1 MATNPLIFSPTPTPT
16 TTATLTGGVTNATPL
31 PAAETSN
38 PFVAPSNP
46 ALAPAAAPTS
56 SGTTYGATTSDPAQ
70 MLKNQ
75 QALVAGS
82 NGTLKLVNGQV
93 VSANSTL
100 GQLSTVPNSPAG
112 SVSGSATGS
121 QLLAG
126 QSAINGVTNPP
137 PVTPKVTQGDF
148 YNALNS
154 YTGTTLDSGIIAQG
168 VASGKTEEEATQEI
182 NTKVLANQAANQLS
196 LQHQQDLAA
205 QQASDLADTAEND
218 AELAA
223 AKAQVDQQMTTLGQ
237 AQTNKAADAG
247 YGVSAVGTNQSG
259 AAAYV
264 AGVKS
269 ASYTQLQNLAN
280 QKQAAI
286 NSGNTKAIASINDSY
301 NKVVADLQSKLSS
314 DMTQQSQNAQTLA
327 ANEKSRQDTLAAN
340 TQNRATSQYNT
351 SLSNLTSASPLSSLF
366 DKNGLPI
373 AGALTNPVLTNSD
386 TYTQGIAAGLTPQG
400 VLDSIQ
406 NAVKTSKAQTAQDKL
421 VNETNK
427 ANLSNTILQGKV
439 LAQQLNT
446 AAAVGYTTNSQGSY
460 YDSAYGAIM
469 ATGIKDT
476 VNPATNLTTYG
487 TIGTALS
494 IKDMPSAKNDI
505 TSLALK
511 AARKQDANGV
521 NLYLGMKQV
530 TDYMPTL
537 QKDLAAL
544 PAKYAPGWKNGTI
557 ASITG
562 YFGNNQGSTP
572 AEKTAINQVRDEIT
586 HITVA
591 YTKMINTRPTA
602 YLTGLISGVLPNYSD
617 INSLNVGSLDSFQG
631 LTTSY
636 GRSVLGGVMG
646 ANNYDEILGGGNTP
660 ALTATV
666 PSGSTTAYS
675 QSTGHWY
682 AKDASGKVTQI
693 Q

>member
-154 YTGTTLDSGIIAQG
+154 YTGTTLDSSIIAQG
-168 VASGKTEEEATQEI
+168 VASGKTEEEVTQEMNKKVQANIAANTAATQH
-182 NTKVLANQAANQLS
+182 T
-196 LQHQQDLAA
+196 QDLAA

-218 AELAA
+218 AELTA
-223 AKAQVDQQMTTLGQ
+223 AKAQVDQQMAAAGQ
-237 AQTNKAADAG
+237 KVQNDAAKAG
-247 YGVSAVGTNQSG
+247 YFDSSPNTTNG
-259 AAAYV
+259 ANYV
-264 AGVKS
+264 AGMKS
-269 ASYTQLQNLAN
+269 YAYTQLQNLAN

-505 TSLALK
+505 TSLALQ

-572 AEKTAINQVRDEIT
+572 AEKTAINQVRDDIT